1 MTLPFLL
8 LLALLIPFLHAALVT
23 TFSRPPG
30 LRDVI
35 HIGASLALAV
45 VCGLIFSAI
54 ARGETGTFVLARPL
68 PGLELAL
75 SADRLGAVFALLTS
89 SLGALCAMYT
99 VGWMRLTRDPSPTR
113 FMAFA
118 ALALAMTLGVALAA
132 NLFTFFVFYEGL
144 VIATFPLL
152 GHRSDTQSGRA
163 AGYYLVLT
171 LALAMGALLPAI
183 VWTSV
188 AADTLTFADG
198 GILAGRVGPL
208 VANVL
213 LVFYVLG
220 IGMAA
225 LFPAHRWMTATS
237 LANAPASALVFAVT
251 AASVGGFGVLRIAAH
266 VFGEA
271 LAEAR
276 IAAFGVL
283 VLAAI
288 TLVGAS
294 LAAFARRDLGER
306 LSYLCVAQLAGVTAG
321 AMLGPAHAEGL
332 AAGWFAAA
340 IQLVAY
346 SAATATL
353 CFAIGA
359 IEAATGRTKI
369 DEIDGLGR
377 RMPWIFAALA
387 LGALSFAG
395 APPLAGAWPKLWLM
409 IAAADH
415 GYFWLG
421 AAVAAG
427 SLVAFAAFVAPIARA
442 LFAPEPT
449 EQFASPDGAPILV
462 ILPTAIAGL
471 STLMLLV
478 WLNPIVAFLGDLR
491 GVAP

>member
-1 MTLPFLL
+1 MSLPLLL
-8 LLALLIPFLHAALVT
+8 LLAVVIPLAHAALVSV
-23 TFSRPPG
+23 FNRPPG
-30 LRDVI
+30 LRDVL
-35 HIGASLALAV
+35 HIGAAFALAA
-45 VCGLIFSAI
+45 VCALIFSAV
-54 ARGETGTFVLARPL
+54 ARGQGGVFILARPL

-75 SADRLGAVFALLTS
+75 AADRLGAVFALLTS
-89 SLGALCAMYT
+89 SLGALCAAYT
-99 VGWMRLTRDPSPTR
+99 VGWMRVTRDPAPTR

-118 ALALAMTLGVALAA
+118 ALALAMTVGVALAA

-152 GHRSDTQSGRA
+152 GHRSDTASGRA

-188 AADTLTFADG
+188 VAGTLTFTDG
-198 GILAGRVGPL
+198 GILAGHVGPV

-220 IGMAA
+220 VGMAA
-225 LFPAHRWMTATS
+225 LFPAHRWITATAI
-237 LANAPASALVFAVT
+237 ANAPASALVFAVT

-266 VFGEA
+266 VFGDA
-271 LAEAR
+271 LGEAR
-276 IAAFGVL
+276 IATLGVL
-283 VLAAI
+283 ILATV
-288 TLVGAS
+288 TLIGAS
-294 LAAFARRDLGER
+294 LAAFSRRDLGER

-321 AMLGPAHAEGL
+321 AMLGPAHADSI

-346 SAATATL
+346 STATATL

-359 IEAATGRTKI
+359 IEAATGRTNI

-377 RMPWIFAALA
+377 RMPWIFAALT

-415 GYFWLG
+415 GYLWLG
-421 AAVAAG
+421 AAVAIG
-427 SLVAFAAFVAPIARA
+427 SLIAFAAFVAPVARA
-442 LFAPEPT
+442 LFAPEPA

-462 ILPTAIAGL
+462 ILPTAAAGL

-491 GVAP
+491 GAAP

>member
-1 MTLPFLL
+1 MNVETLL
-8 LLALLIPFLHAALVT
+8 LLALAIPLAHAALVSV
-23 TFSRPPG
+23 FSRPPG

-35 HIGASLALAV
+35 HIGFAFALAV
-45 VCGLIFSAI
+45 VCALIFAAI
-54 ARGETGTFVLARPL
+54 ARGEEGRFVMARPL
-68 PGLELAL
+68 PGLELAFA
-75 SADRLGAVFALLTS
+75 ADRLGAVFALLVS

-99 VGWMRLTRDPSPTR
+99 VGWMRVTKDKAPTR
-113 FMAFA
+113 FMTFA
-118 ALALAMTLGVALAA
+118 ALALAMTVGVALAA

-152 GHRSDTQSGRA
+152 GHRSDTASGRA
-163 AGYYLVLT
+163 AGHYLVLT

-188 AADTLTFADG
+188 AADTLDFVEG
-198 GILAGRVGPL
+198 GILAGRVGPV

-225 LFPAHRWMTATS
+225 LFPAHRWITATAI
-237 LANAPASALVFAVT
+237 ANAPASALVFAVT

-271 LAEAR
+271 LPEAR

-283 VLAAI
+283 LLAAM
-288 TLVGAS
+288 TLIGAS
-294 LAAFARRDLGER
+294 LAAFSKRDLGER

-321 AMLGPAHAEGL
+321 AMLGPAHADGL

-353 CFAIGA
+353 CFSIGA
-359 IEAATGRTKI
+359 IEAATGKTAI

-377 RMPWIFAALA
+377 RMPWIFSALV

-415 GYFWLG
+415 GYLWLG
-421 AAVAAG
+421 GVVAAG
-427 SLVAFAAFVAPIARA
+427 SLIAFAAFAAPVARA
-442 LFAPEPT
+442 LFAPEPK
-449 EQFASPDGAPILV
+449 EQFAAPDGAPILV
-462 ILPTAIAGL
+462 ILPTAAAGL

-491 GVAP
+491 GAAP

>member
-1 MTLPFLL
+1 MSVLL
-8 LLALLIPFLHAALVT
+8 FLALAIPLAHAGLVSA
-23 TFSRPPG
+23 FRKPPG

-35 HIGASLALAV
+35 HIGASAALAV
-45 VCGLIFSAI
+45 VCALIFLKVAQGHSG
-54 ARGETGTFVLARPL
+54 RFVMARPL
-68 PGLELAL
+68 PGLELTL
-75 SADRLGAVFALLTS
+75 SADRLGSVFAVLTS

-99 VGWMRLTRDPSPTR
+99 VGWMRVTKDAATAR
-113 FMAFA
+113 FMTFA
-118 ALALAMTLGVALAA
+118 ALALAMTVGVALAA

-152 GHRSDTQSGRA
+152 GHRSDTESGRA

-188 AADTLTFADG
+188 AADTLAFTDG
-198 GILAGRVGPL
+198 GILSGAVTPL

-225 LFPAHRWMTATS
+225 LFPAHRWITATAN
-237 LANAPASALVFAVT
+237 ANAPASALVFAVT
-251 AASVGGFGVLRIAAH
+251 AASVGGFGVLRISAH
-266 VFGEA
+266 VFGTA
-271 LAEAR
+271 LIEAR
-276 IAAFGVL
+276 YAALGVL

-294 LAAFARRDLGER
+294 LAAFAKRDLSER

-321 AMLGPAHAEGL
+321 AMLGPAHADGI

-340 IQLVAY
+340 IQLIAY

-353 CFAIGA
+353 CFSIGA
-359 IEAATGRTKI
+359 IEAATGKTNI

-377 RMPWIFAALA
+377 RMPWIFSALA

-415 GYFWLG
+415 GLPWLG

-427 SLVAFAAFVAPIARA
+427 SLIAFAAFAAPVARA
-442 LFAPEPT
+442 LFAPEPK

-462 ILPTAIAGL
+462 ILPTAAAGL
-471 STLMLLV
+471 ATLMLLV
-478 WLNPIVAFLGDLR
+478 WLNPIVAFLGDLQ
-491 GVAP
+491 GSGP

>member
-1 MTLPFLL
+1 MTLPV
-8 LLALLIPFLHAALVT
+8 LLALALAIPLAHAAIVS

-45 VCGLIFSAI
+45 VCALIFGAI
-54 ARGETGTFVLARPL
+54 ARGQSGTFVLAQSL
-68 PGLELAL
+68 PGLQLAL
-75 SADRLGAVFALLTS
+75 SADRLGAVFALLAS
-89 SLGALCAMYT
+89 SLGALCAIYT
-99 VGWMRLTRDPSPTR
+99 VGWMRLTRDVAPTR

-118 ALALAMTLGVALAA
+118 ALALAMTTGVALAA

-183 VWTSV
+183 VWTNV
-188 AADTLTFADG
+188 VADTLSFSDG
-198 GILAGRVGPL
+198 GILAGRVGPT
-208 VANVL
+208 VASVL

-237 LANAPASALVFAVT
+237 LANAPAGALVFAVT
-251 AASVGGFGVLRIAAH
+251 AASVGGFGVLRVAAH
-266 VFGEA
+266 VFGDA

-276 IAAFGVL
+276 IAVLGVL
-283 VLAAI
+283 VLAAV
-288 TLVGAS
+288 TLVGSS
-294 LAAFARRDLGER
+294 LAAFVRRDLGER
-306 LSYLCVAQLAGVTAG
+306 LAYLCVAQLAGVTAG
-321 AMLGPAHAEGL
+321 AMLGPAQADGL

-346 SAATATL
+346 STATATL

-359 IEAATGRTKI
+359 VEAATGRTKI

-377 RMPWIFAALA
+377 RMPWIFAALT

-395 APPLAGAWPKLWLM
+395 SPPLAGAWPKLWLM

-415 GYFWLG
+415 GHFWLG
-421 AAVAAG
+421 GAVAIG
-427 SLVAFAAFVAPIARA
+427 SLTASAVFAAPIARA
-442 LFAPEPT
+442 LFATEPK
-449 EQFASPDGAPILV
+449 EQFAPPDGAPVLV

-471 STLMLLV
+471 STLLLLV

>member
-1 MTLPFLL
+1 MTLPALL
-8 LLALLIPFLHAALVT
+8 FLALAIPLVHAALVA

-35 HIGASLALAV
+35 HIGASLALAA
-45 VCGLIFSAI
+45 VCGLIFAAI

-75 SADRLGAVFALLTS
+75 AADRLGAVFATLAS
-89 SLGALCAMYT
+89 ALGALSAIYT
-99 VGWMRLTRDPSPTR
+99 VGWMRLTRDAAPTR

-118 ALALAMTLGVALAA
+118 ALALAMTIGVALAE

-163 AGYYLVLT
+163 AGHYLVLT

-183 VWTSV
+183 VWTGV
-188 AADTLTFADG
+188 AADTLAFADG
-198 GILAGRVGPL
+198 GILAGRVGPT

-225 LFPAHRWMTATS
+225 LFPAHRWMTAAS
-237 LANAPASALVFAVT
+237 LANAPAGALVFAVT

-271 LAEAR
+271 LADAR
-276 IAAFGVL
+276 VAALGVI

-288 TLVGAS
+288 TLVGSS
-294 LAAFARRDLGER
+294 LAAFVRRDLGER
-306 LSYLCVAQLAGVTAG
+306 LAYLCVAQLAGVTAG
-321 AMLGPAHAEGL
+321 AMLGPAHADGI

-353 CFAIGA
+353 CFSIGA
-359 IEAATGRTKI
+359 IEAATGRTRI

-377 RMPWIFAALA
+377 RMPWIFAALT

-415 GYFWLG
+415 GHYWLG
-421 AAVAAG
+421 VAVALG
-427 SLVAFAAFVAPIARA
+427 SLTAFAAFVAPIARS
-442 LFAPEPT
+442 LFAAAPK
-449 EQFASPDGAPILV
+449 EQFAAPDGAPVLV
-462 ILPTAIAGL
+462 IFPTVIAGL

-478 WLNPIVAFLGDLR
+478 WLNPIVGFLGDLR